1 MYNEFSIIDISSNYS
16 TNSFTINT
24 NFSVD
29 KDTVNKDNIKV
40 SIIVDGQQ
48 IAIDTYILVAEG
60 KNIFVKFDTYD
71 YADHQFFI
79 YINNIIAY

>member
-29 KDTVNKDNIKV
+29 KDTVNKDNI
-40 SIIVDGQQ
+40 
-48 IAIDTYILVAEG
+48 
-60 KNIFVKFDTYD
+60 
-71 YADHQFFI
+71 
-79 YINNIIAY
+79 